1 MIYVMNKTEDFNI
14 FKTSYFIVT
23 LTLLIGLIWLL
34 KGPSDQ
40 ELLANMSKADDFHP
54 WVGWWSNNFMGG
66 GSVAPQLT
74 TLFTILPLKFFGF
87 FFGPLIG
94 GKIAGLVALCCAGFA
109 MNRFLCD
116 WTGSQLAG
124 FFGSFAYM
132 IGPQMSLQLGFNE
145 HLPVVFCMVYT
156 PLLLWSLWVL
166 VSKRTWKSSLFL
178 ALSCGALLL
187 TFSKMAICVLPIAIG
202 FLIILIYELK
212 DELKERSVLLA
223 ILVRITLT
231 LLLLIPLAIIPLLPA
246 LREYS
251 WLALFSY
258 DPFSGWQNNFAL
270 QSSLAFLD
278 RDSLL
283 SRGMP
288 LNFNL
293 DHGGFYL
300 GMITILLTCA
310 VFTFHQVEN
319 KKLKRTFLASL
330 ILLLL
335 SAWLSI
341 GPCSLASRT
350 LFFLKSAQG
359 VHNMVI
365 PLFWIS
371 VVALFFLLWQQAPSY
386 SNKKWNNI
394 FKIVVIFIFFC
405 IPGFKLF
412 ELFPFAQGI
421 RAPWSLW
428 QLGGALFLAALFGS
442 AASISLTFI
451 HQKNYQKI
459 IIIALLVLMIFDF
472 SPYLFFYY
480 RGSLREGTYDDFLK
494 TADFLKQDTSHSSIT
509 AFSGRYFYLQ
519 LPALTGHPLTDEA
532 FNRYFELKWFRSLG
546 NSLNP
551 QEFKEFLN
559 LLGASY
565 LFIDKEDPTT
575 PKQIQDFYRSLFP
588 TAFEN
593 NSFLVLENRTSL
605 YPGFIA
611 RDFVVFP
618 PENSSTS
625 TVSLQL
631 ASLNLLTLEMKQA
644 NPGDLGFAGVVKE
657 NNQVELL
664 PNYKNHG
671 GLPFERINSCDSML
685 NQDQQFIFHVPPSVS
700 GWFVVT
706 KAFHPDWQGGVDGQ
720 SAKIHLAAG
729 AFLSLYVP
737 LNSQEIIFK
746 FAPPCWYTLSLYLG
760 IISWILAL
768 VALFLRESY
777 WPSIRWKQWGNYSLF
792 N

>member
-1 MIYVMNKTEDFNI
+1 
-14 FKTSYFIVT
+14 
-23 LTLLIGLIWLL
+23 
-34 KGPSDQ
+34 
-40 ELLANMSKADDFHP
+40 
-54 WVGWWSNNFMGG
+54 
-66 GSVAPQLT
+66 
-74 TLFTILPLKFFGF
+74 
-87 FFGPLIG
+87 
-94 GKIAGLVALCCAGFA
+94 
-109 MNRFLCD
+109 
-116 WTGSQLAG
+116 
-124 FFGSFAYM
+124 
-132 IGPQMSLQLGFNE
+132 
-145 HLPVVFCMVYT
+145 
-156 PLLLWSLWVL
+156 
-166 VSKRTWKSSLFL
+166 
-178 ALSCGALLL
+178 
-187 TFSKMAICVLPIAIG
+187 
-202 FLIILIYELK
+202 
-212 DELKERSVLLA
+212 
-223 ILVRITLT
+223 
-231 LLLLIPLAIIPLLPA
+231 
-246 LREYS
+246 
-251 WLALFSY
+251 
-258 DPFSGWQNNFAL
+258 
-270 QSSLAFLD
+270 
-278 RDSLL
+278 
-283 SRGMP
+283 
-288 LNFNL
+288 
-293 DHGGFYL
+293 
-300 GMITILLTCA
+300 MITILLICF

-319 KKLKRTFLASL
+319 QKLKRTFLASL
-330 ILLLL
+330 VLLLL

-341 GPCSLASRT
+341 GPCSLVSRT
-350 LFFLKSAQG
+350 LLFLKSAQG

-371 VVALFFLLWQQAPSY
+371 VAALFFLLWRLARIFHPDSAAACEHLMDTASASNCSSGSMKHTAVVAIHHIPCLHQYSRRLATNQYEICGLAPSC
-386 SNKKWNNI
+386 SNKKWDNI
-394 FKIVVIFIFFC
+394 FKAVVILIFFC
-405 IPGFKLF
+405 IPGFRLF
-412 ELFPFAQGI
+412 DLFPFAQGI

-442 AASISLTFI
+442 AASIFISFI
-451 HQKNYQKI
+451 HQKKYQKI

-494 TADFLKQDTSHSSIT
+494 TAEFLKQDASHSSIT

-593 NSFLVLENRTSL
+593 NSFLVLENRGSL

-618 PENSSTS
+618 PESYSMS

-644 NPGDLGFAGVVKE
+644 NPGDLGFAGVVKG

-671 GLPFERINSCDSML
+671 GLPFERINTYDSML
-685 NQDQQFIFHVPPSVS
+685 NQDQQFIFHVPPAVS

-706 KAFHPDWQGGVDGQ
+706 KAFHPDWQGRVDGQ
-720 SAKIHLAAG
+720 SAKIYLAAG

-746 FAPPCWYTLSLYLG
+746 FVPPFWYTLSLYLG
-760 IISWILAL
+760 IICWILAL
-768 VALFLRESY
+768 VALFLPESY
-777 WPSIRWKQWGNYSLF
+777 WTMIRWNQWRNYSLF